1 MECNG
6 QYSFMQVLFMKYL
19 LPVFILICV
28 FEVVQAQSL
37 D

>member
-1 MECNG
+1 MKCNG

-19 LPVFILICV
+19 LPVFFFCV
-28 FEVVQAQSL
+28 FEVVQTQSL